1 MNACINNVRLPL
13 TAALAATV
21 FVLAGCAGMD
31 MGDRLTLTGANE
43 VPPVTTI
50 AAGSGRISVA
60 SDKAVSGSVS
70 VEGMTA
76 TAAHIHTGAPGKNG
90 PVIVPLTKTSEN
102 TWSVPAGSKLT
113 DAQYDSYRA
122 GNLYVNVHSAKNP
135 GGEIR
140 AQLRP

>member
-1 MNACINNVRLPL
+1 MNTCISNVRLPL
-13 TAALAATV
+13 KAALAATV
-21 FVLAGCAGMD
+21 LALAGCAGMD
-31 MGDRLTLTGANE
+31 MGDRLTLTGGNE
-43 VPPVTTI
+43 VPAVTTI

-60 SDKAVSGSVS
+60 SDKTVSGSVS

-76 TAAHIHTGAPGKNG
+76 TAAHIHTGAAGTNG
-90 PVIVPLTKTSEN
+90 PVIVPLAKTSEN

-122 GNLYVNVHSAKNP
+122 RNLYVNVHSAKNP